1 MNFFINFAY
10 SIAISHFEG
19 CEVLDVSIEAIVE
32 FLHIF
37 SLAVIFDEKS
47 ILNFD
52 LIHYFGLKF
61 ADLILG
67 L

>member
-52 LIHYFGLKF
+52 LIS
-61 ADLILG
+61 
-67 L
+67 